1 MEITIFGKGNMG
13 QAIGKNFAEAGNT
26 VQYYGSKDTAQQL
39 GDIVVMA
46 VPYPALAALAKQYQA
61 ELAGKIVVDIT
72 NPLNFET
79 WDELVVPADS
89 SAAQQ
94 LQKLL
99 PESKV
104 LKAFNTNF
112 AATLQSGKIGELPT
126 TVLVAGDDEDAKAAF
141 KSVLASSALRVLN
154 AGKLKRA
161 REMEATGFL
170 QMTLA
175 ASEQIGWDGGFG
187 VVSTN
192 K

>member
-13 QAIGKNFAEAGNT
+13 QAIGKNFTEAGNN

-61 ELAGKIVVDIT
+61 ELVGKIIVDIT

-94 LQKLL
+94 LQELL

-126 TVLVAGDDEDAKAAF
+126 TVLVAGDDEEAKAAF
-141 KSVLASSALRVLN
+141 KLALASSALRVLN
-154 AGKLKRA
+154 TGKLKRA

-175 ASEQIGWDGGFG
+175 TSEQIGWDGGFG
-187 VVSTN
+187 VVGTN

>member
-13 QAIGKNFAEAGNT
+13 QAIGKNFEAAGNN
-26 VQYYGSKDTAQQL
+26 VAYYGSKDHAEQL
-39 GDIVVMA
+39 GDLVIMA
-46 VPYPALAALAKQYQA
+46 VPYPALAALAKQYQT
-61 ELAGKIVVDIT
+61 ELKGKIVVDIT
-72 NPLNFET
+72 NPLNFQT

-89 SAAQQ
+89 SAAQE
-94 LQKLL
+94 LQIAL
-99 PESKV
+99 PDSKV

-112 AATLQSGKIGELPT
+112 AATLQSGKIGDLPT
-126 TVLVAGDDEDAKAAF
+126 TVLVAGDDENAKDVF
-141 KSVLASSALRVLN
+141 KEALENSQLQVLN

-187 VVSTN
+187 VIGS

>member
-94 LQKLL
+94 LQELL